1 MKHKKLAAMITCMLT
16 FPIGAMASSVTTNV
30 PVDSVYYSYIEKL
43 SGMGY
48 ISSMPNGAKPYSR
61 MEMAKWVQEAQNKE
75 IEKPMPLYLKS
86 QLQALETYLAPE
98 LAALHG
104 EKLDNP
110 IKIRTVTAE
119 AAYNHSDTMR
129 YGYSNVKAGWQPF
142 GENHN
147 GYAYGRDGNVMAN
160 VEISGNINSNL
171 ALSLRPRFSYD
182 KDQNGSAS
190 LEEGYMKTRMGI
202 WAIEAGKQAMT
213 WGQGVSGNLLLGN
226 NMKPL
231 TTLQLHFNEPKQ
243 VGGFFRFLGQADFHA
258 FYGMLDKDRRAD
270 AAAWNRRD
278 YDDAGLLGLRLDI
291 TPTSYFTFGA
301 SRVSML
307 GGKDH
312 GLSKSNWKDW
322 AVGTNSD
329 SQEDRWND
337 IAGFDFRLRLPGV
350 QFYGEAY
357 GEDQAH
363 AMPCEWAYRGGM
375 YIPRLTKDGSWD
387 MTLEMAQTN
396 DVWYQHGTYQNGWT
410 YSGDIMGDAMG
421 QDARKYYGAV
431 KHYLPNEAYI
441 GMYYQ
446 RTQMNRDSS
455 IYHPTIDETAL
466 MGQRKLTSNTY
477 LRGTVGIARVRD
489 ASQDTAYH
497 RFVTASLQ
505 WMY

>member
-1 MKHKKLAAMITCMLT
+1 MKRKQLAALAACMLV
-16 FPIGAMASSVTTNV
+16 FPMGAMAASVTTNV
-30 PVDSVYYSYIEKL
+30 PLDSVYYSYIEKL

-61 MEMAKWVQEAQNKE
+61 MEMAKWVQEAQKKE
-75 IEKPMPLYLKS
+75 AEKPMPAYLQS
-86 QLQALETYLAPE
+86 QMQALETYLAPE
-98 LAALHG
+98 LAALQG

-129 YGYSNVKAGWQPF
+129 YGYRNIKAGWQPF
-142 GENHN
+142 GENRN
-147 GYAYGRDGNVMAN
+147 GYSYGRDGNIMAN
-160 VEISGNINSNL
+160 VEVSGNLNERV
-171 ALSLRPRFSYD
+171 AVSLRPRFSYD
-182 KDQNGSAS
+182 KDNDGSAS
-190 LEEGYMKTRMGI
+190 LEEGYIKTSLGI
-202 WAIEAGKQAMT
+202 WHIEAGKQALM
-213 WGQGVSGNLLLGN
+213 WGQGTSGHLLLGN

-231 TTLQLHFNEPKQ
+231 TTLQLHFDEPKQ
-243 VGGFFRFLGQADFHA
+243 VGGFFRFLGKADFHA
-258 FYGMLDKDRRAD
+258 FYGMTDKDRRDD
-270 AAAWNRRD
+270 AASWGRTD

-307 GGKDH
+307 GGKNH
-312 GLSKSNWKDW
+312 GLSKSDWKHW
-322 AVGTNSD
+322 VTGTND
-329 SQEDRWND
+329 SQQQDRWND

-363 AMPCEWAYRGGM
+363 SMPCEWAYRGGV
-375 YIPRLTKDGSWD
+375 YLPRLTKDGSWD

-396 DVWYQHGTYQNGWT
+396 EVWYQHGTYQNGWT

-421 QDARKYYGAV
+421 RDARKYYGAV
-431 KHYLPNEAYI
+431 KHYLPNEAYL

-446 RTQMNRDSS
+446 RTQMNRSSRLDS
-455 IYHPTIDETAL
+455 TVDEAAL
-466 MGQRKLTSNTY
+466 MGQRKLAANTY
-477 LRGTVGIARVRD
+477 LRGTLGLARVR
-489 ASQDTAYH
+489 AAGQDNAYH
-497 RFVTASLQ
+497 RFATASVQ